1 TERLWTIVDEPIANQ
16 SFATLD
22 DLEEVLFERCQS
34 LLQQQDLI
42 QRLTG
47 FHWWIQIGV

>member
-1 TERLWTIVDEPIANQ
+1 MVAKSQIGYQ

-22 DLEEVLFERCQS
+22 NLEEVLFERCQP

-42 QRLTG
+42 QGLTG